1 MAQIGFWIEIT
12 LYFLFARFFATLFAS
27 FTLSVRFY
35 NIKMFSGLVLSFF
48 YFLKAISHS
57 FNTSTFQ
64 NLTITVLFTNPW
76 ILSLRG
82 IVNNTVRRA

>member
-27 FTLSVRFY
+27 FTLFVRFY
-35 NIKMFSGLVLSFF
+35 NIKMFSGLVLSIF